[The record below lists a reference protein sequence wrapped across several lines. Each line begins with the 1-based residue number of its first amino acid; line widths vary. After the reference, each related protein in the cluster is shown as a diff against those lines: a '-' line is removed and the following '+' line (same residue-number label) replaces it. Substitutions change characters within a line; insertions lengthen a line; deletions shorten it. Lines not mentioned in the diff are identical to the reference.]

1 MHLHTRK
8 ILISILF
15 LTTFISCE
23 KNELGNLK
31 YVETIPGGC
40 ALDKGSSLKNSQIT
54 QPDTVTYSMTNDSLN
69 IFVGFNATCCSKYS
83 TSSSIKGDSLLIKIQ
98 TIQLGSCNCICYYT
112 YNFKYSGSGYY
123 YDYHISIDNSKNF
136 YGKIKP

>member
-1 MHLHTRK
+1 MHLRTRK

-31 YVETIPGGC
+31 HVETIPGGC
-40 ALDKGSSLKNSQIT
+40 SLDKGSSLKKSQIT
-54 QPDTVTYSMTNDSLN
+54 QPDAVTYSVTNDSLN

-98 TIQLGSCNCICYYT
+98 TIQIGSCNCICYYI
-112 YNFKYSGSGYY
+112 YNFKFSGNANSYKYHVSGS
-123 YDYHISIDNSKNF
+123 NLNF
-136 YGKIKP
+136 MGHIKP